1 MCNKKEAAQIAEKK
15 ATELNNELRQDLFD
29 HINKTI
35 HTTAPETKE
44 LIWSMQ
50 REFMKEISELRKE
63 SAVTAQ
69 NINSMTLLLQ
79 EEREWRKNTWP
90 KIEESFATKAD
101 IARIKKRA
109 DDFVDRK
116 DFLNLSEDFRQIKKL
131 IWAIVLLF
139 AGSTLAS
146 IFVSVGLPFL

>member
-1 MCNKKEAAQIAEKK
+1 MCKEAAQIAEKK
-15 ATELNNELRQDLFD
+15 ATELNNELRQDLFT

-35 HTTAPETKE
+35 HTTSPETKE

-79 EEREWRKNTWP
+79 EEREWRKKTWP
-90 KIEESFATKAD
+90 KIEESFATKED
-101 IARIKKRA
+101 LTQVKKRA
-109 DDFVDRK
+109 DDFVERGEFESLRD
-116 DFLNLSEDFRQIKKL
+116 DFKMIKRGVYAVV
-131 IWAIVLLF
+131 ILF
-139 AGSTLAS
+139 AASTLFT
-146 IFVSVGLPFL
+146 IFKELNILIP